1 VTEEPR
7 ATDWSQYLSDFH
19 ARRPGITEDVLTQS
33 RSNDGRTPYEWVV
46 EPIPRSSVVLD
57 LACGSGPCLSLRPDD
72 RWIGL
77 DRSDDELARARSG
90 GAKNLVRADATTLPF
105 RDESFDAVVC
115 SMALML
121 IDPLE
126 QAVAEMSRILGARAT
141 LVVLIPGHWPLQL
154 RDVYRYTR
162 LLRHLGEWRLQYVN
176 DARLRRLT
184 SLFGDYGLRVVNDSR
199 QRFSFPFASDCETSL
214 FVQSLYLPRA
224 HEAHIERGE
233 EFAARWVGS
242 NIGIPLRR
250 LTLTKRS

>member
-1 VTEEPR
+1 MSEHPSPK
-7 ATDWSQYLSDFH
+7 WSQYLSDFH

-33 RSNDGRTPYEWVV
+33 RSSDGRTPYEWVV
-46 EPIPRSSVVLD
+46 DPIPRSSVVLD
-57 LACGSGPCLSLRPDD
+57 LACGSGPCLALRPGD

-77 DRSDDELARARSG
+77 DRSDGELARARSG
-90 GAKNLVRADATTLPF
+90 GARDLVRADATTLPF
-105 RDESFDAVVC
+105 RDEAFDAIVC

-121 IDPLE
+121 IDPLD
-126 QAVAEMSRILGARAT
+126 QAVAEMSRVLGAGAT

-154 RDVYRYTR
+154 RDVLRYAR

-184 SLFGDYGLRVVNDSR
+184 SLFDDYGFRVVNDSR
-199 QRFSFPFASDCETSL
+199 QRFCFPFASQKETSL

-224 HEAHIERGE
+224 HEALIERGE

-242 NIGIPLRR
+242 HIGIPLRR
-250 LTLTKRS
+250 VTLTKRT